1 MTSLANNPQVEE
13 NYYQILE
20 VPKTASLVEIRD
32 AYEGKLEETQLDA
45 FAAYSLFPEDETEET
60 LLNFSQAFVTLAN
73 PVARAK
79 YDDELQHGMVSAE
92 MQTVIEKE
100 HLTKIKSLYPKKS
113 VKEKTK
119 TVPSAKK
126 RSEEEEEEEDRKEDE
141 IKVNFAK
148 EIRAESQEE
157 RRDQYL
163 SLAIKNELAEE
174 KLEEFYSTFRT
185 HGSKLSYNGTVLQ
198 QIRKIKSVT
207 LEELAQITCIR
218 ATYLQAIEDEN
229 FSMFTSEIYLKGY
242 LLCYVEALQLPKEQ
256 ILTDYIL
263 LYKNSFLSKK
273 S

>member
-20 VPKTASLVEIRD
+20 VSKTASLVEIRD
-32 AYEGKLEETQLDA
+32 AYESKLEETQLDA
-45 FAAYSLFPEDETEET
+45 FAAYSLFPEDETEEI
-60 LLNFSQAFVTLAN
+60 LLYFSQAFVTLAN

-100 HLTKIKSLYPKKS
+100 DLTKIKSLYSKKS
-113 VKEKTK
+113 VKKKTK

-126 RSEEEEEEEDRKEDE
+126 HSEEEDGKEDE

-163 SLAIKNELAEE
+163 SLAIKNELSEE
-174 KLEEFYSTFRT
+174 RLEEFYSTFRT

-218 ATYLQAIEDEN
+218 ITYLKAIEDEN
-229 FSMFTSEIYLKGY
+229 FSIFSSEIYLKGY

-256 ILTDYIL
+256 VLKDYIV
-263 LYKNSFLSKK
+263 LYKNSF
-273 S
+273 

>member
-1 MTSLANNPQVEE
+1 MNSLANNPQVEE

-20 VPKTASLVEIRD
+20 VSKTASLVEIRD
-32 AYEGKLEETQLDA
+32 AYESKLEETQLDA
-45 FAAYSLFPEDETEET
+45 FAAYSLFPEDETEEI
-60 LLNFSQAFVTLAN
+60 LLYFSQAFVTLAN

-100 HLTKIKSLYPKKS
+100 HLTKIKSLYSKKS
-113 VKEKTK
+113 VKKKTK
-119 TVPSAKK
+119 TVLSAKK
-126 RSEEEEEEEDRKEDE
+126 RSEEEEEEEEDGKEDE

-174 KLEEFYSTFRT
+174 KLEEFYSTFKT

-218 ATYLQAIEDEN
+218 ITYLKAIEDEN
-229 FSMFTSEIYLKGY
+229 FSIFSSEIYLKGY
-242 LLCYVEALQLPKEQ
+242 LLCYIEALQLPKEQ
-256 ILTDYIL
+256 VLKDYIV
-263 LYKNSFLSKK
+263 LYKNSF
-273 S
+273 

>member
-20 VPKTASLVEIRD
+20 VSKTASLVEIRD
-32 AYEGKLEETQLDA
+32 AYESKLEETQLDA
-45 FAAYSLFPEDETEET
+45 FAAYSLFPEDETEEI
-60 LLNFSQAFVTLAN
+60 LLYFSQAFVTLAN

-100 HLTKIKSLYPKKS
+100 DLTKIKSLYSKKS
-113 VKEKTK
+113 VNKKTK

-126 RSEEEEEEEDRKEDE
+126 RSEEEDGKEDE

-163 SLAIKNELAEE
+163 SLAIKNELSEE

-218 ATYLQAIEDEN
+218 ITYLKAIEDEN
-229 FSMFTSEIYLKGY
+229 FSIFSSEIYLKGY

-256 ILTDYIL
+256 VLKDYII
-263 LYKNSFLSKK
+263 LYKNSF
-273 S
+273 

>member
-20 VPKTASLVEIRD
+20 VSKTASLVEIRD
-32 AYEGKLEETQLDA
+32 AYESKLEETQLDA
-45 FAAYSLFPEDETEET
+45 FAAYSLFPEDETEEI
-60 LLNFSQAFVTLAN
+60 LLYFSQAFVTLAN

-100 HLTKIKSLYPKKS
+100 DLTKIKSLYSKKS
-113 VKEKTK
+113 VKKKTK

-126 RSEEEEEEEDRKEDE
+126 HSEEEEDGKEDE

-163 SLAIKNELAEE
+163 NLAIKNELSEE
-174 KLEEFYSTFRT
+174 KLEEFYSTFKT

-218 ATYLQAIEDEN
+218 ITYLKAIEDEN
-229 FSMFTSEIYLKGY
+229 FSIFSSEIYLKGY

-256 ILTDYIL
+256 VLKDYII
-263 LYKNSFLSKK
+263 LYKNSF
-273 S
+273 